1 MASFHPSIVF
11 GAKFSIFN
19 FGYFILF
26 LILMVVFILIFFKK
40 EGEKP
45 PKRKS
50 QNWQII
56 ERNGNITHVQNKDNI
71 KPANKQHP
79 KTVANRRERERFS

>member
-26 LILMVVFILIFFKK
+26 LILMVVFILIFLKK
-40 EGEKP
+40 EGENPLKE
-45 PKRKS
+45 KAKIGKS
-50 QNWQII
+50 
-56 ERNGNITHVQNKDNI
+56 
-71 KPANKQHP
+71 
-79 KTVANRRERERFS
+79 